1 MHPISLAT
9 ADEQNCFG
17 NLSSN
22 GYIASLIFQE
32 IMPLDKNE
40 KTTQDHGEAT

>member
-1 MHPISLAT
+1 MSRIALAT
-9 ADEQNCFG
+9 SAPMVI
-17 NLSSN
+17 LHP
-22 GYIASLIFQE
+22 FQE